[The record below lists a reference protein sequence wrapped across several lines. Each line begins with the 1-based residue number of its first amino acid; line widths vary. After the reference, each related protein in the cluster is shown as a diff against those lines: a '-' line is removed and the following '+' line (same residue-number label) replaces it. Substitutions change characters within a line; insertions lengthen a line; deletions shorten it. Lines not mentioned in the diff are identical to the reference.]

1 MDILW
6 FCLSEK
12 IWLVLSVWC
21 HNSWHAN
28 SWHGLLPQYR
38 SLVCRQPRKQ
48 TALWSTSSQFSLTGP
63 CFLLEHIPLGSSVPL
78 YSWNNPK
85 FTILLEFTNFS
96 SPSEEGEQKDK
107 LEQTCPLH
115 SMSTLLSEYLPVFMP
130 GICTDMWLSSLV
142 LHYRSSFRH
151 IPQLWMEI
159 KHVWHQAWP
168 TVLPTEQ
175 P

>member
-12 IWLVLSVWC
+12 IWIVLSVWR
-21 HNSWHAN
+21 HNSWHVN

-38 SLVCRQPRKQ
+38 SLVYSQPRKQ

-63 CFLLEHIPLGSSVPL
+63 CFLLEHIALGSSVPPVGVIQSSQF
-78 YSWNNPK
+78 YWN
-85 FTILLEFTNFS
+85 LLAS
-96 SPSEEGEQKDK
+96 LPLEEGEQKDK

-151 IPQLWMEI
+151 ILQL
-159 KHVWHQAWP
+159 
-168 TVLPTEQ
+168 
-175 P
+175 